1 MDKAFVTKI
10 LDINLVNGEY
20 QIQVE
25 VQKIGEVPETA
36 NLHVT
41 APWGSDWRYSAR
53 QAVIAHFSGVDGVV
67 FPDLTT
73 M

>member
-10 LDINLVNGEY
+10 IDINQSGADF
-20 QIQVE
+20 QIQLE
-25 VQKIGEVPETA
+25 VQKMGDTPETVT
-36 NLHVT
+36 LYVT

-53 QAVIAHFSGVDGVV
+53 QAVIAQFPSVDGVV